1 MDRKDLRDIETSLG
15 IQSPW
20 TIKLL
25 RYNDRNKCFDLAI
38 ESIDKKRKFPL
49 LGNKASKVNNNDD
62 LIVGRWRY
70 ANLGFYPCVI
80 HAKVPKSISLEGV
93 PISRDIISQPAY
105 FGDPSRNYSNYIRQQ
120 VAITQIKGLDFA
132 PLKSALGLSDAMI
145 QQILGDIE
153 STSLVGKQLA
163 YLPTE
168 IDPIWGK
175 ILNNQFSLK
184 TQLLPLKFLLSRLT
198 MIASKNPSAENLSKT
213 RFELRKFFLDNYTQ
227 LESEI
232 EQVCGINSTK
242 LKQQSRSVKAKQRL
256 VLPSSTN
263 KVWAELLG
271 GNINLHSNNMALNL
285 LIFRQKT
292 AFNRA
297 SDASEQQKAVES
309 LRSYFKKNYRNLIK
323 ELVTQQCP
331 AIHSLWR
338 SGFATSGTQHLAAH
352 IGRRILYAQRS
363 HGLPFIVSQASGR
376 GIHKTGSS
384 YKTTGC
390 APYQGLYW
398 SEQKN
403 DASRSRRF
411 NAANSRGVNH
421 WYWSKK

>member
-323 ELVTQQCP
+323 ELVTLNN
-331 AIHSLWR
+331 ALR
-338 SGFATSGTQHLAAH
+338 STASGDQDLPQVEHNIWQRILEDESFMPSDHMAYRLLLAKLRAEVSTKPDPV
-352 IGRRILYAQRS
+352 IKLQAARRIRD
-363 HGLPFIVSQASGR
+363 FIGQNK
-376 GIHKTGSS
+376 KTMRHEVG
-384 YKTTGC
+384 
-390 APYQGLYW
+390 ALMQ
-398 SEQKN
+398 QI
-403 DASRSRRF
+403 
-411 NAANSRGVNH
+411 AAV
-421 WYWSKK
+421 